1 MNRGWTAIVWSLA
14 VAAALVLGTANVF
27 LGELNQDE
35 GWYLYAARLV
45 SEGQMLYR
53 DFAFTQAPLL
63 PLAYSLVQPL
73 VEWGGLGA
81 GRAVTGGLTLLTA
94 GLAALVA
101 RRLAPRE
108 LAGWAG
114 AAAFA
119 QAAVNVYQSYFGTV
133 VKTYALCG
141 FLLTAGAWLLVLAR
155 DYRSFMLHALAGL
168 LLAGAAGTRL
178 SAGVLLPVAG
188 IYLLWQRERCGPSA
202 WFAFGVGGAV
212 GLLVLFVPFI
222 MAAPE
227 PFRTFVLEY
236 HAARDAGSW
245 FSQLIYK
252 AGCLSRVV
260 QAYTVAVGLG
270 VFLILARWARGT
282 QAEPMDKLAL
292 TLWLGL
298 AAMALVHL
306 SAPFPYDDYQVPLYP
321 LMAALLAAGLAR
333 VVAPAPER
341 WKPAVA
347 VALLLINAA
356 AAFASPVNQGWMVIG
371 RDRIWWRLREQPALL
386 QLRAVARDLNVRS
399 GQATMLLTQDT
410 YLAVETGLRVPHG
423 LEMGPFSYYPGLTR
437 EQASRLNVVNREMLE
452 ELIRGAAAP
461 VAAFSGYSFAMS
473 APAVERLS
481 AEETL
486 GWWALVET
494 HYTPVTEVADFGQ
507 GPTPLRVYERPSGG
521 GAR

>member
-1 MNRGWTAIVWSLA
+1 MNRGWTTLIWSLA
-14 VAAALVLGTANVF
+14 LAAALVLGAANLV

-45 SEGQMLYR
+45 SEGQILYR

-73 VEWGGLGA
+73 MEWGGLGA

-94 GLAALVA
+94 VLAALVA

-114 AAAFA
+114 AAAFTL
-119 QAAVNVYQSYFGTV
+119 AAVNVYQSYFGTV

-155 DYRSFMLHALAGL
+155 DRRSFVLHALAGL
-168 LLAGAAGTRL
+168 LLAAAAGTRL
-178 SAGVLLPVAG
+178 SAGVMLPVVG
-188 IYLLWQRERCGPSA
+188 LYLLWQRERCGPSA
-202 WFAFGVGGAV
+202 WFAFGVGGAI
-212 GLLVLFVPFI
+212 GLLVIFVPFI

-236 HAARDAGSW
+236 HAAREAGSW
-245 FSQLIYK
+245 FSQLVYK
-252 AGCLSRVV
+252 VGCLSRVV

-270 VFLILARWARGT
+270 VFLILARWARGA
-282 QAEPMDKLAL
+282 AEPVEKLTL
-292 TLWLGL
+292 TLWIGL
-298 AAMALVHL
+298 AAMTLVHL

-321 LMAALLAAGLAR
+321 LLAALLAAGLAR

-386 QLRAVARDLNVRS
+386 QLRAVARDLKARS
-399 GQATMLLTQDT
+399 GEGAMLLTQDT

-437 EQASRLNVVNREMLE
+437 EQAERLNVVNREMME
-452 ELIRGAAAP
+452 ELLSRAEAP
-461 VAAFSGYSFAMS
+461 VAAFSGYSFVMS
-473 APAVERLS
+473 APAVDRLPD
-481 AEETL
+481 AEQQA
-486 GWWALVET
+486 WWKRVEA
-494 HYTPVTEVADFGQ
+494 HYTPVAEVADFGQ
-507 GPTPLRVYERPSGG
+507 GPTTLRVYERRSGG
-521 GAR
+521 GER